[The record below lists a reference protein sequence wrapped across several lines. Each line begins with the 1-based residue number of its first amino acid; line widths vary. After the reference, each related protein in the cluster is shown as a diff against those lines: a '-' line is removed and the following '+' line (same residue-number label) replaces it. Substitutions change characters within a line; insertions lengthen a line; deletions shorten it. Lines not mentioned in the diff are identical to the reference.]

1 MRRLAIVSLAATAAL
16 ATAACQRTKDNKAQ
30 SDQKTATQGSGAAAG
45 AGSAGQQTPSRP
57 KLEQVAPPFD
67 IKTPPADAIKTAS
80 GLTYKKLLTNDAGA
94 APKRNDTV
102 LINYTGW
109 KQSTGETFFSNASR
123 GQPMPLNL
131 ASAARGFTEGMQLL
145 KKGEKAVLWI
155 PPALGTRGPTP
166 PPADAETLVYQIEI
180 VDIQPAPEIPVD
192 LKAPAAD
199 AQTLKSGTKYVVL
212 KPGTGKDKPRSFD
225 TVTYNFTS
233 WDSDG
238 RQIESTELRKRPAK
252 QQPFRQSAALEEV
265 LTSLT
270 TGGRVRFW
278 VDAQKVMPG
287 GRNLPG
293 MPTGLLTYELE
304 LLELEKATTP
314 PPPVPA
320 DVAAPPK
327 DAKKTEKGVSY
338 KVLKAGKG
346 GPKPKASD
354 TVKVHYT
361 GWTTDGRMFDS
372 SAIRNEPAEFPL
384 GGVIAGW
391 TDGLQVMSVGDK
403 VRFWIPEDLAYK
415 GAPGK
420 PQGMLV
426 FDVELLEI
434 KDPAKDPHGAHGDEH
449 GSAAPIPAP
458 PDVAAPPKDAKKTA
472 KGVFYKVQKAG
483 KGGPKP
489 AAADTVKVHYSG
501 WTTDGKMFD
510 SSVQRGEPAEFPLGG
525 VIPGWTDGLQ
535 VMSVGDKVRFWIPEE
550 LAYKGS
556 PGRPQGMLVFDVEL
570 LEIKSAQ

>member
-1 MRRLAIVSLAATAAL
+1 MRRLAIAALVATASVA
-16 ATAACQRTKDNKAQ
+16 AVACQRAKDDKAQ
-30 SDQKTATQGSGAAAG
+30 SDKKTT
-45 AGSAGQQTPSRP
+45 GSAAEPGGTQAQTTPGRP
-57 KLEQVAPPFD
+57 KTEQIPPPFD
-67 IKTPPADAIKTAS
+67 IKNPPADAVRTPS
-80 GLTYKKLLTNDAGA
+80 GLIYKKLVTNDAGVA
-94 APKRNDTV
+94 AKRNDTV

-109 KQSTGETFFSNASR
+109 KQSTGETFYSNQSR

-131 ASAARGFTEGMQLL
+131 ASAAPGFTEGMQLV

-155 PPALGTRGPTP
+155 PPSIGTRGPTP
-166 PPADAETLVYQIEI
+166 PPQNGETLVYQVEV
-180 VDIQPAPEIPVD
+180 VDIQPAPEIPAD
-192 LKAPAAD
+192 LKAPAAN
-199 AQTLKSGTKYVVL
+199 AQALKSGTKYVVL
-212 KPGTGKDKPRSFD
+212 RPGTGKDKPRSFD

-238 RQIESTELRKRPAK
+238 RQIESTEMRKRPAK
-252 QQPFRQSAALEEV
+252 MQPFRQPAVIDEV
-265 LTSLT
+265 LTSMT
-270 TGGRVRFW
+270 TGQRVRFW
-278 VDAQKVMPG
+278 VDAEKVMPG
-287 GRNLPG
+287 GRILPG
-293 MPTGLLTYELE
+293 MQKGLMTYELE
-304 LLELEKATTP
+304 LTEIEKASTA

-320 DVAAPPK
+320 DVAKPPA

-346 GPKPKASD
+346 GAKPKATD
-354 TVKVHYT
+354 TVRVHYT

-372 SAIRNEPAEFPL
+372 SALRNEPAEFPL

-403 VRFWIPEDLAYK
+403 VRFWIPEELAYK

-434 KDPAKDPHGAHGDEH
+434 KQGGADPHGHGAHGDDEPAK
-449 GSAAPIPAP
+449 AAIPAP
-458 PDVAAPPKDAKKTA
+458 TDVAAPPKDAKKSP
-472 KGVFYKVQKAG
+472 KGVFYKVLKAG

-489 AAADTVKVHYSG
+489 TAADTVKVHYSG

-510 SSVQRGEPAEFPLGG
+510 SSVQRGQPAEFPLGA

-570 LEIKSAQ
+570 LEIQSAK